1 MRNVIWALVGW
12 GSGFGAG
19 GTCDISR
26 LQIVENLDSLLKM
39 FSILKSSIQSTG
51 IQKSSNHIFEEYLCG
66 IR

>member
-1 MRNVIWALVGW
+1 M
-12 GSGFGAG
+12 AG

-26 LQIVENLDSLLKM
+26 LQIVEDLDSLLKM

-51 IQKSSNHIFEEYLCG
+51 IQKSSNHVFEEYLCG

>member
-1 MRNVIWALVGW
+1 M
-12 GSGFGAG
+12 AG

-51 IQKSSNHIFEEYLCG
+51 QYTKVQQSYF
-66 IR
+66 

>member
-1 MRNVIWALVGW
+1 M
-12 GSGFGAG
+12 AG

-51 IQKSSNHIFEEYLCG
+51 IQKSSNHIFEEYLYG